1 MKHKTFKPVAWL
13 IIPLIV
19 LARTIPVY
27 AEELP
32 NFRQLVEQNSSSV
45 VNVVVSKQIT
55 MNDQSG
61 TQQMPEFP
69 PGSPLGEMFKHF
81 NRGGPQMPMPPDGQL
96 HAQGSGF
103 IISPDGYVLTNA
115 HVAKEADKI
124 VVRLH
129 DHEEFPATVVGM
141 DELTDVAL
149 LKIDGHN
156 LPIAKLGD
164 SDNLHVG
171 DWVLAIGSPFGLDYT
186 ATQGIVSALGRSLP
200 DETYIPFIQTDVAVN
215 PGNSGGPL
223 YNTDGEVIGINSQ
236 IFSNSGGYMGL
247 SFAVPINVARQ
258 VADQLKVAGHV
269 DHGWLGVGIQTVSSD
284 LAKSF
289 GLDQPR
295 GALVSQVQPNSPA
308 AQGGLQTGDIILSF
322 NGKAVSDSNQ
332 LPLLVN
338 ATPVG
343 HQVAIEV
350 LRAGKTQTLQAT
362 IVPRAEQPQLASA
375 GYNGG
380 GHQDNAL
387 KLAVTDLNSEQRQS
401 LGERGVLVAGM
412 DQGPATE
419 AGIQPG
425 DVILNVDHQDI
436 TSTVQFSEL
445 LKTLPKGKPLPVL
458 VQRED
463 NAIFLAL
470 TIPT

>member
-1 MKHKTFKPVAWL
+1 
-13 IIPLIV
+13 
-19 LARTIPVY
+19 
-27 AEELP
+27 
-32 NFRQLVEQNSSSV
+32 
-45 VNVVVSKQIT
+45 
-55 MNDQSG
+55 
-61 TQQMPEFP
+61 
-69 PGSPLGEMFKHF
+69 
-81 NRGGPQMPMPPDGQL
+81 
-96 HAQGSGF
+96 
-103 IISPDGYVLTNA
+103 
-115 HVAKEADKI
+115 
-124 VVRLH
+124 
-129 DHEEFPATVVGM
+129 
-141 DELTDVAL
+141 
-149 LKIDGHN
+149 
-156 LPIAKLGD
+156 
-164 SDNLHVG
+164 
-171 DWVLAIGSPFGLDYT
+171 VLAIGSPFGLDYT

-223 YNTDGEVIGINSQ
+223 YNTDGEVVGINSQ

-380 GHQDNAL
+380 GYQDNAL